1 MSAKNYSVAA
11 LIFLFFLFPLL
22 SIPPYFDDYA
32 RYSFQKIGLL
42 DQGRFLT
49 EFIYMALGIT
59 NNPLPVDNHATWI
72 FVSGLL
78 FFGVVLLVTKYVKQ
92 SVSTTILCSLIFTS
106 PMLLENLSYT
116 IDTIGMALSITLSIV
131 SAFMLRSDKQHS
143 LVLSFF
149 LLMTGSFFYQ
159 ASFYVYASSVILITL
174 VDINRRDTK
183 DHVSFIFKSFI
194 SLLLTAIIVMKITD
208 IVATDAYVAQHSA
221 FIKIDND
228 YLPSITNNIRQV
240 NFIIKESLSSLQL
253 ACVYLLAFLSFFT
266 SLFNSHKLLK
276 KKKYFLSVLAIAS
289 LPVSIM
295 LVYLPHVLFKTP
307 VIEPR
312 VFMSF
317 GITLASMALII
328 STAKFLKKIAV
339 IVSVI
344 FILSSISISS
354 AYSSSANYY
363 TMRSVSLMNLVQCE
377 LAHSNVAYDAKIA
390 FVGYPNIQGPYRSN
404 SSTYPLISRL
414 MKDPF
419 RNKWVARHWL
429 NYYGYDYRFIMNNE
443 FNEENVIIKNPKFLI
458 SKEKNETYVIK
469 FR

>member
-1 MSAKNYSVAA
+1 
-11 LIFLFFLFPLL
+11 
-22 SIPPYFDDYA
+22 
-32 RYSFQKIGLL
+32 
-42 DQGRFLT
+42 
-49 EFIYMALGIT
+49 
-59 NNPLPVDNHATWI
+59 
-72 FVSGLL
+72 
-78 FFGVVLLVTKYVKQ
+78 
-92 SVSTTILCSLIFTS
+92 
-106 PMLLENLSYT
+106 
-116 IDTIGMALSITLSIV
+116 
-131 SAFMLRSDKQHS
+131 
-143 LVLSFF
+143 
-149 LLMTGSFFYQ
+149 
-159 ASFYVYASSVILITL
+159 
-174 VDINRRDTK
+174 
-183 DHVSFIFKSFI
+183 
-194 SLLLTAIIVMKITD
+194 
-208 IVATDAYVAQHSA
+208 
-221 FIKIDND
+221 
-228 YLPSITNNIRQV
+228 
-240 NFIIKESLSSLQL
+240 
-253 ACVYLLAFLSFFT
+253 
-266 SLFNSHKLLK
+266 
-276 KKKYFLSVLAIAS
+276 
-289 LPVSIM
+289 M

-363 TMRSVSLMNLVQCE
+363 TMRSVSLMNLVQSE

-458 SKEKNETYVIK
+458 SKEKMKHTL
-469 FR
+469 

>member
-1 MSAKNYSVAA
+1 
-11 LIFLFFLFPLL
+11 
-22 SIPPYFDDYA
+22 
-32 RYSFQKIGLL
+32 
-42 DQGRFLT
+42 
-49 EFIYMALGIT
+49 
-59 NNPLPVDNHATWI
+59 
-72 FVSGLL
+72 
-78 FFGVVLLVTKYVKQ
+78 
-92 SVSTTILCSLIFTS
+92 
-106 PMLLENLSYT
+106 MLLENLSYT

-276 KKKYFLSVLAIAS
+276 KKKYFLSILAIAS

-363 TMRSVSLMNLVQCE
+363 TMRSVSLMNLVQSE